1 MNLQLRTLAKLCDW
15 LNEMTFPEGQEITGA
30 ILKAIAAH
38 LYLAWIHPF
47 GDGNGRTARLVEVQI
62 LLCSGVPAPAAQLL
76 SNHYNQTRSEY
87 YRQLQRSSKSG
98 GDITGFLTYA
108 VQGFRDGLRE
118 QIDAIRVQHIEVA
131 WVNYVHES
139 FQGLDGEV
147 DRRRRRL
154 ILELSSMERAWV
166 GVDELLTISGKV
178 ARDYFGRGAKTLQ
191 RDLEKLQEMT
201 LIERDGR
208 RVRANKTAI
217 LAFLPARAQRP
228 TAEERGSR
236 VVDLQGELGN

>member
-1 MNLQLRTLAKLCDW
+1 VFQRQRHRVITTTKLALS
-15 LNEMTFPEGQEITGA
+15 TTG
-30 ILKAIAAH
+30 
-38 LYLAWIHPF
+38 
-47 GDGNGRTARLVEVQI
+47 N
-62 LLCSGVPAPAAQLL
+62 
-76 SNHYNQTRSEY
+76 SNDRANR
-87 YRQLQRSSKSG
+87 G

-217 LAFLPARAQRP
+217 LAFLPARAQQP
-228 TAEERGSR
+228 TAEDSAAP
-236 VVDLQGELGN
+236 ELWTRKAN